1 MLIISVRKTKQQFWF
16 YRRHHQRRRSHHQ
29 LQLYPIWLVNWMQ
42 STDQP
47 KTQSQNKQFI
57 HLLDFCTIASECCCF
72 LDGKLRKRGKKTLCK
87 SQELLLSIQSIFKA
101 KQILLNVVDIYKISN
116 ELSLKK
122 VDFISIKFIFQ
133 QFFWVILTWDYNEL
147 LLYLNLWIGL
157 LNGEHFCD
165 KKRKSKYFF
174 FGLQIIF

>member
-1 MLIISVRKTKQQFWF
+1 MILS
-16 YRRHHQRRRSHHQ
+16 S
-29 LQLYPIWLVNWMQ
+29 P
-42 STDQP
+42 SP
-47 KTQSQNKQFI
+47 KTSFSSSTSIVSDMVGQLNAINRPTQNPIPNKLFI
-57 HLLDFCTIASECCCF
+57 HFLDFCTIASDCSCF
-72 LDGKLRKRGKKTLCK
+72 LDGKRRKRGKKTLCK

-133 QFFWVILTWDYNEL
+133 QFFWVIFTWDYNEL

-157 LNGEHFCD
+157 LNGEQFCD